1 MESVQNIVR
10 SIAAINRFIRYA
22 KIELA
27 KFLGLNPTEYELLY
41 TLFVHQRSMSVK
53 ELSAEMFL
61 SSQAIT
67 KITKNLILLN
77 YLESNKSSTD
87 KRVTFITLSK
97 LGFISMQKGE
107 IVRDQMIKTVIQNIE
122 NQDIEKTEFVLKKI
136 KDNIKGST
144 GDFTKFLQNFGNEN
158 SPVYL

>member
-107 IVRDQMIKTVIQNIE
+107 IVRDQMIKTVIQSIE
-122 NQDIEKTEFVLKKI
+122 NQDIEKTEFVLQKI